1 VESARKGCYRHT
13 DKEILAMII
22 ANTFLWLACSFSLCL
37 FGFFVGR
44 CARKLPII
52 DNGLPWI
59 LSRGQIMRAC
69 EKEQE
74 ASEHTQ
80 GKPSWPENPY

>member
-1 VESARKGCYRHT
+1 MESARNDCYRQT
-13 DKEILAMII
+13 DKETLAMII
-22 ANTFLWLACSFSLCL
+22 ANTFLWLACSFGLCL

-44 CARKLPII
+44 CARRLPII
-52 DNGLPWI
+52 DSRLPWT

-74 ASEHTQ
+74 MSAHRQ
-80 GKPSWPENPY
+80 GKPSWPHNPY

>member
-1 VESARKGCYRHT
+1 
-13 DKEILAMII
+13 MIM
-22 ANTFLWLACSFSLCL
+22 TYTLLWLACSFGLCL

-52 DNGLPWI
+52 DSRLPWT
-59 LSRGQIMRAC
+59 LSRHQIIRAC

-74 ASEHTQ
+74 MSEHTQ
-80 GKPSWPENPY
+80 GKTSWPENPH